1 MRRVQFL
8 DDGSGERISNH
19 KALDQQNAQD
29 DFDILSLWLGW
40 VFYLNLFSGMN
51 CILCSIRFGYERYQA
66 NKNLLDSLI
75 SVSLPETCLIF
86 EIVKSKF
93 YGIWK
98 VLARKEIESTIKSNY
113 GIHEENFQKHFMN
126 RNEPD
131 FDYLISFIVWNRF
144 QKSFAS
150 WKFSWTTDQMKSLK
164 VTLEAKI

>member
-1 MRRVQFL
+1 MRRMISIYFRCEL
-8 DDGSGERISNH
+8 SG
-19 KALDQQNAQD
+19 
-29 DFDILSLWLGW
+29 F
-40 VFYLNLFSGMN
+40 FYLNLFSGMN
-51 CILCSIRFGYERYQA
+51 CILCSIKLCLWALSLIAYQA

-75 SVSLPETCLIF
+75 SVSLPVTCLIF

-98 VLARKEIESTIKSNY
+98 VLARKEIESTIKSNC
-113 GIHEENFQKHFMN
+113 GIREENFQRHFMN